1 MIVVSA
7 LVRFSPVAAQEVEPP
22 DSADVPLEST
32 LLDSV
37 PVDTIPAAPA
47 DTVVYNLQMELSKFS
62 PVSDSVDF
70 ERHLTQNPTVALF
83 KSMVIP
89 GWGQI
94 GNRKYFKAAL
104 FAGVDAW
111 LIAEAIHYK
120 RQASGLWDTYQAAT
134 DVPTRNAIYDAYSAK
149 RSSRNKYT
157 WFAVIVSFVS
167 MFDAY
172 VDAHLSGF
180 PTRKEEK
187 RFGVDVSPDLKG
199 GVRASVSVPF

>member
-1 MIVVSA
+1 VLLGSSRALAQDEPAPADSVV
-7 LVRFSPVAAQEVEPP
+7 LP
-22 DSADVPLEST
+22 
-32 LLDSV
+32 LDSL
-37 PVDTIPAAPA
+37 PADTATADTAVAPA
-47 DTVVYNLQMELSKFS
+47 DTVIYDMQTELTRFA
-62 PVSDSVDF
+62 PATDSTDF

-89 GWGQI
+89 GWGQW
-94 GNRKYFKAAL
+94 GNRKYVKAIL

-111 LIAEAIHYK
+111 LIASAINYGRK
-120 RQASGLWDTYQAAT
+120 ASDFYDKYQAAT
-134 DVPTRNAIYDAYSAK
+134 DVTVRNAYYDDYTNR

-180 PTRKEEK
+180 PTRSHEAEI
-187 RFGVDVSPDLKG
+187 GVNVAPDFEG
-199 GVRASVSVPF
+199 GVKASVTVPF